1 MNERRNCLPGAFHTS
16 FRWVLLW
23 EVSHGLQRWL
33 LHPVQQK
40 HFLRASSIEPRH
52 FPLAK
57 EANTVSGRSHA
68 LAPGPAR
75 SDATQTGTR
84 GSP

>member
-16 FRWVLLW
+16 FRWFSSGSLTWSPTMAVA
-23 EVSHGLQRWL
+23 SCST
-33 LHPVQQK
+33 K
-40 HFLRASSIEPRH
+40 TILRAALIEPRH

-57 EANTVSGRSHA
+57 NANTVSGRSHA
-68 LAPGPAR
+68 LSPGSAR